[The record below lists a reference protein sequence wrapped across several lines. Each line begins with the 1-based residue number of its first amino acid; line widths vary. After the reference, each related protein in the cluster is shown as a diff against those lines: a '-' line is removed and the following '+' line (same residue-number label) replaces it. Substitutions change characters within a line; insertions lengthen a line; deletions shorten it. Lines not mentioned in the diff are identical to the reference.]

1 MKPKAA
7 IVGLFALAVGII
19 LYFSLRKSD
28 PGPAATPAPGTGSA
42 AGSAA
47 APVPVER
54 VELELVYSTEKKD
67 WLEAQVA
74 AFQAA
79 NPGVVVKL
87 TGKGSLE
94 AAQAIVDR
102 TLTPALWSPA
112 DSLVLGMAAADYQT
126 KHAAPLFDPEAAPQ
140 PLVLSPLVFVV
151 WKDRAE
157 VLLAASGGALS
168 WKAIH
173 KAVASPRGWP
183 AIGGKSDWGF
193 VKLGHTDPT
202 RSNSGLQAL
211 LLMTLEYYGKTSGI
225 AVGDVLDEKYQQ
237 FVAEIERGVS
247 RFEASTGTFMTEMV
261 RFGPSKYDIAV
272 VYESLAIAELEH
284 AQGRWGDLHVYYPAT
299 TLWSDHP
306 LALLESAALTP
317 AQRAAAGKLI
327 AYLHEPGV
335 QASALRYGFRPAE
348 PAVPIKSL
356 GDGNPFTRLASYGV
370 RVDVPPV
377 APTPDGAVIRNL
389 LTMWSRVVS
398 SR

>member
-28 PGPAATPAPGTGSA
+28 GGGGGTPPAAGSTA

-54 VELELVYSTEKKD
+54 VELELVYSTEKKE

-94 AAQAIVDR
+94 AAQGIVDR

-183 AIGGKSDWGF
+183 AIGGKADWGF

-211 LLMTLEYYGKTSGI
+211 LLMTLEYYGKTSGL

-237 FVAEIERGVS
+237 FVAELERGVS

-306 LALLESAALTP
+306 LALLESATLTP
-317 AQRAAAGKLI
+317 AQRAAAGELI
-327 AYLHEPGV
+327 AYLHDPGV

-356 GDGNPFTRLASYGV
+356 GDGNPFTRLAPYGV

-389 LTMWSRVVS
+389 LTMWSRVVGA
-398 SR
+398 R